1 MKQQMLAIQ
10 AEFIK
15 IRNSKILWVTFIAF
29 SLAPV
34 MGGVFILIIQ
44 HPEALAQAG
53 GLTLKARAMHFEGNW
68 ESYIA
73 LLTQTI
79 GVGGVLVFGFI
90 ASWIFGREY
99 ADGTAKDLLSLPT
112 SRAKI
117 VHAKFITYLIWC
129 LALAISN
136 LLTGFI
142 IGTFLHLPK
151 IDMEMLPTILSE
163 YFIAAFLTILIGTP
177 IAFFALWGKGYL
189 TPLGFVALTLVF
201 AQIIAATGFGSYFP
215 WSIPGLY
222 SGAAEEYKKLLDI
235 YSYAIVVFT
244 GVAGYYGTILFWK
257 FADQTK

>member
-117 VHAKFITYLIWC
+117 VHAKFITYLIW
-129 LALAISN
+129 
-136 LLTGFI
+136 
-142 IGTFLHLPK
+142 
-151 IDMEMLPTILSE
+151 
-163 YFIAAFLTILIGTP
+163 
-177 IAFFALWGKGYL
+177 
-189 TPLGFVALTLVF
+189 
-201 AQIIAATGFGSYFP
+201 
-215 WSIPGLY
+215 
-222 SGAAEEYKKLLDI
+222 
-235 YSYAIVVFT
+235 
-244 GVAGYYGTILFWK
+244 
-257 FADQTK
+257 